1 MNLSNDI
8 NICNQLEMS
17 VLISD
22 FSVQTFLY
30 NNLSLIFVK
39 LARRCG
45 RAVNDTG
52 VSALS
57 LSGFFIL
64 RCSQRNVSFIDFP
77 LCLVGF
83 NFVSDTVTHLT
94 NN

>member
-17 VLISD
+17 VISN
-22 FSVQTFLY
+22 FSVQTFSIQQ
-30 NNLSLIFVK
+30 LSLIFVK
-39 LARRCG
+39 LTGQCG

-77 LCLVGF
+77 LCLISF